1 MTTYKII
8 GIKKI
13 MKESKEMI
21 KTGFVILL
29 GIVFYMYVM
38 SNKTWRD
45 EIIRE
50 RIINH
55 PERKFIKKW

>member
-1 MTTYKII
+1 
-8 GIKKI
+8 